1 MRWKNSVLSV
11 LELPCEVLMDLPVV
25 TITGCNRLQIENY
38 KGILEYNEDKIRIK
52 TKNGVLKIEGRQL
65 MLNHL
70 SSEDVLLTGT
80 ISSIEYLL

>member
-11 LELPCEVLMDLPVV
+11 LELPCEVLMYLPVV